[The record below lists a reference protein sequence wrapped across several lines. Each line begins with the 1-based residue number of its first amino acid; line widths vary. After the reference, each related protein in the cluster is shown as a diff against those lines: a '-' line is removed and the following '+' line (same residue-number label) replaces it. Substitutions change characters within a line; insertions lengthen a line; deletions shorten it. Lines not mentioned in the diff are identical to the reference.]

1 MVLKLFDL
9 KTSLHSE
16 KLKTSKRFYLYGLYF
31 SILSVLDGEG
41 DGTPL
46 QYSCLEN
53 PMDGGAWWAAAHEV
67 ATSWTQLNDFSSTFH
82 FHALEKEMATHS
94 SVLAWRIPGMGEPG
108 GLPSMGLHRV
118 GHN

>member
-1 MVLKLFDL
+1 MWLRKWKQVEENQSTWNLHPKGGRCNKKEIQKAAYWYLRAMVLKLFDL

-16 KLKTSKRFYLYGLYF
+16 KLKTSKRFYLYGLYL

-53 PMDGGAWWAAAHEV
+53 PMDGGAW
-67 ATSWTQLNDFSSTFH
+67 
-82 FHALEKEMATHS
+82 
-94 SVLAWRIPGMGEPG
+94 
-108 GLPSMGLHRV
+108 
-118 GHN
+118 